1 MPYYLKVCGGRH
13 LERWLAGW
21 RVVALGSDVAEEEEE
36 DGDSCGGDDGFM
48 FEDTRRVYS
57 SGIDA
62 RRVCWG
68 IYSQHADVRVYCM
81 HTDTGD
87 IR

>member
-1 MPYYLKVCGGRH
+1 MDDTWSVG
-13 LERWLAGW
+13 WLAGW
-21 RVVALGSDVAEEEEE
+21 RVVALGSDVAE

>member
-1 MPYYLKVCGGRH
+1 LAYYLKVCGGRH

-36 DGDSCGGDDGFM
+36 GSDSCGGDDG

-57 SGIDA
+57 SGIDE
-62 RRVCWG
+62 RRVRWG
-68 IYSQHADVRVYCM
+68 IDSQHADVRVYA
-81 HTDTGD
+81 HRHRRHSVG
-87 IR
+87 